1 MGAIYWVCIWNTATT
16 MGTLNDKKK
25 FEIEMALKI
34 KDPTER
40 MKKIQEIINRYKNG
54 EKTIKGGKERR

>member
-1 MGAIYWVCIWNTATT
+1 MGVVNRLCVWSITTT
-16 MGTLNDKKK
+16 MGTLNEKKK

-40 MKKIQEIINRYKNG
+40 MKKVNEIIKKYK
-54 EKTIKGGKERR
+54 KYFSIYLV